1 MKAEHGEKSQE
12 AQTSL
17 KKWLL
22 IGVVSR
28 QQGNSAVRSVPSVI
42 SMVFMCW
49 CHQAC
54 RRERADLIKRQLI
67 S

>member
-1 MKAEHGEKSQE
+1 MRAEHGDNSQE

-17 KKWLL
+17 NKWLL

-28 QQGNSAVRSVPSVI
+28 QQGNAAVSSLPLRTLCYLR
-42 SMVFMCW
+42 VFMCR

-54 RRERADLIKRQLI
+54 KGETELI
-67 S
+67 